1 MATTPMEENY
11 TLNSLVQFMY
21 REMPAEEAVEM
32 AHLIDEDPE
41 VREMFDSL
49 LLAKIQLPKARFNP
63 SNAALNNI
71 LQYST
76 KTACEASL

>member
-1 MATTPMEENY
+1 MEETY
-11 TLNSLVQFMY
+11 TDNNALVQFLY

-32 AHLIDEDPE
+32 ASKIEADLEM
-41 VREMFDSL
+41 RAMFDAL
-49 LLAKIQLPKARFNP
+49 LLAKIQLPKVRFNP

-76 KTACEASL
+76 KTAYEASL